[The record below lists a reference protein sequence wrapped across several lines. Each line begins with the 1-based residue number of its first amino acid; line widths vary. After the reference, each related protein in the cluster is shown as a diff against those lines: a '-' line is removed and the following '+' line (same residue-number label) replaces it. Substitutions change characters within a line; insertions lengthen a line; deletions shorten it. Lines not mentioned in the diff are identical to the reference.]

1 MGIYTGSYEHKND
14 YVIDNEEAVIQ
25 DWMKMEMFAE
35 LCNMSEEKRRNLL
48 ESPYY
53 AELRNALLESGL
65 INKISIFKLTKDS
78 DLERRNSQAVMALAR
93 SSNDELYRRYTKLVQ
108 QKNAL
113 KDQLMRRYGAKAA
126 LVSKKAQREYIKAN
140 PITNYTLTGR

>member
-1 MGIYTGSYEHKND
+1 MGIYTGSFSHSDD
-14 YVIDNEEAVIQ
+14 YVVENEDAVIQ

-35 LCNMSEEKRRNLL
+35 LCNMSDEKRHNLL
-48 ESPYY
+48 ESPAY
-53 AELRNALLESGL
+53 ADLRNALLESGL

-93 SSNDELYRRYTKLVQ
+93 QSNDNLYKRYTQLVQ

-126 LVSKKAQREYIKAN
+126 LISKKAQREYIKAN
-140 PITNYTLTGR
+140 PITNYTLHQ